1 MNDENL
7 TSDDELFK
15 SGSTNGFINHVN
27 SVLQNYQRNDIASGI
42 DEPRLHLL
50 GERIQET
57 NETHVKEF
65 DDTIESLVHGLDS
78 LTLST
83 DGDDYADIHQLNGF
97 HGQVEEDFVVAV
109 EPSQEGVQRNQ
120 NVKHGSTAEFGEA
133 NSILPGVQANLKAP
147 DLPFVKPM
155 SLNEELRSRGSDNS
169 RSKHR
174 TIQEEIDNRHG
185 QRLQPGLAGPEVVH
199 VAESDVSYTS
209 RRRPEVHSVQNLQG
223 FNMADSNELQG
234 TTVHE
239 KGMGARSKV
248 RDVDERQGKGK
259 KHSKGTKTRTFDT
272 QVNDMP
278 RPPFKLQ
285 QKKYDNDLVEPK
297 QTYRVRNIS
306 PTEHRTAENLQCDE
320 TENQRFPVEHLN
332 PFADP
337 KGIGTIKPGGRGNS
351 EFLPE
356 GFKLTDSTGIG
367 TTMAPVSPA
376 VKPKTHV
383 RKPNTAGIRHNN
395 SDPQL
400 LSTDSLA
407 VQRGSVGTSVSAEN
421 LHANDSSPLFNDLRK
436 LDEETYSFNPPVSNQ
451 LLRLDEKALNSNS
464 QDFNELLRLR
474 EEAPSSDIQSDD
486 LRQQRTSVRPTENS
500 DINKAAK
507 LTNKTRDMAKVR
519 EKRTPQNK
527 AKDNINMDIWR
538 THQEVINSVPP
549 PTIEYINN
557 LDSITTKDSIPT
569 KKVQN
574 KDMKNSNRRRNMDK
588 TPNVSIGNI
597 DNSNSEQV
605 NTAIPTSQ
613 NTVFPA
619 SQNTGLAT
627 GQNTV
632 SPTSQNSVLPASQ
645 NSVLPTSPSALPYP
659 NLNGSAI
666 DLPAV
671 SPHVVPDTN
680 SSSADRLNISN
691 ESNPEPHPIIVPYE
705 HERNAVQVLPSFDE
719 SLQSNVLFGDGT
731 DMSDEMLAKML
742 QEKFD
747 KEHTEMMRRNQYDV
761 APETLRLHNLTT
773 DLNVADGGYQDPYVF
788 NNDLETDSLLI
799 NRNMNDV
806 YETSPRSVNSDQGP
820 NEPVNV
826 VHNMLDEET
835 QRLYPYSIADDSIA
849 LAEAEQY
856 RQIHQL
862 YPEMSL
868 IDREN
873 DETSENQQSERETA
887 PGEIYVP
894 YSTEN
899 PREVVLPPAAGI
911 LDDGTIYVRAEQE
924 EEGEGRS
931 DESFARSLQRKLL
944 MEEQEQLDE
953 ELARQLEVR
962 QTQEE
967 QHWCE

>member
-83 DGDDYADIHQLNGF
+83 DGDEYADIHQLNGF
-97 HGQVEEDFVVAV
+97 HGQVEEDFVNAV
-109 EPSQEGVQRNQ
+109 EPGQERIQRNQ
-120 NVKHGSTAEFGEA
+120 NVKNGSTAEFGKA
-133 NSILPGVQANLKAP
+133 TDILPGVQANLKEPA
-147 DLPFVKPM
+147 LPFVKPM
-155 SLNEELRSRGSDNS
+155 SLNEELRSRGSDNP
-169 RSKHR
+169 RSQHR
-174 TIQEEIDNRHG
+174 TIQQEIDNRHG
-185 QRLQPGLAGPEVVH
+185 QRIQPSLAGCEVV
-199 VAESDVSYTS
+199 AENGVSSSYAS
-209 RRRPEVHSVQNLQG
+209 RGRPEVCSVQNLQG
-223 FNMADSNELQG
+223 FNMADSNELQE

-239 KGMGARSKV
+239 NGMGARSKV
-248 RDVDERQGKGK
+248 RDFDEKQGKGK
-259 KHSKGTKTRTFDT
+259 KHSKGAKTRTLDT
-272 QVNDMP
+272 QVSDMP

-306 PTEHRTAENLQCDE
+306 PKEHRTAENLQCDE
-320 TENQRFPVEHLN
+320 TESQRFPVEHLN

-337 KGIGTIKPGGRGNS
+337 KGIRTIKPGGRGNS
-351 EFLPE
+351 EFLPD
-356 GFKLTDSTGIG
+356 GFKLTDGITGIG

-383 RKPNTAGIRHNN
+383 KKPNTAGIRHNS

-421 LHANDSSPLFNDLRK
+421 LHANESSPVFNDLRR

-464 QDFNELLRLR
+464 QDFNELLRLG
-474 EEAPSSDIQSDD
+474 EEATSSDIHVND
-486 LRQQRTSVRPTENS
+486 LRQQRTSVRPKENS

-507 LTNKTRDMAKVR
+507 LTNKTRDIAKVR
-519 EKRTPQNK
+519 EKKTPPNK
-527 AKDNINMDIWR
+527 NKDNINMDIWR
-538 THQEVINSVPP
+538 SHQEVINSAPP

-557 LDSITTKDSIPT
+557 LDSINTKDSVPT

-588 TPNVSIGNI
+588 TPNVSVGNI
-597 DNSNSEQV
+597 DNSDSEKV
-605 NTAIPTSQ
+605 NMATPTSQ

-619 SQNTGLAT
+619 SQNTALPT
-627 GQNTV
+627 G
-632 SPTSQNSVLPASQ
+632 QNSVLPASQ

-680 SSSADRLNISN
+680 SSSTDRLNKSN
-691 ESNPEPHPIIVPYE
+691 ESNTEAHPIIVPYE

-773 DLNVADGGYQDPYVF
+773 DLNVADGGYRDPYVF

-849 LAEAEQY
+849 EAEQY

-862 YPEMSL
+862 YPERSL

-899 PREVVLPPAAGI
+899 PREVVLPAAAGI

-924 EEGEGRS
+924 ETEGEGRS

-962 QTQEE
+962 QTQGG
-967 QHWCE
+967 QHY